1 MNFVLLV
8 ICGLAPSL
16 VWLLYFLRKDVHPE
30 NNSEVVKIF
39 IYGALTVLPAALI
52 QFGIFDIT
60 DVIKPSVSK
69 TFFILFFAVALTEE
83 FLKYL
88 VVKDKVI
95 KTPHFDEPM
104 DLPLYLIISALGF
117 AAAENVLVIIGP
129 GLFQMS
135 AARTILVSL
144 YRFVSAVLLHALA
157 SGTLGFFLALSFFQP
172 KKKNRLLALG
182 FFLAVFLHGLYNFS
196 IMVIEGNIRFLIP
209 FLILINLALVLSFGF
224 KKLKEM
230 KSVCDL
236 S

>member
-1 MNFVLLV
+1 MNLVLLIV
-8 ICGLAPSL
+8 CGLAPSL

-30 NNSEVVKIF
+30 NNSEVIKIF
-39 IYGALTVLPAALI
+39 VYGALTVLPTALI

-60 DVIKPSVSK
+60 DNIKPSLFK
-69 TFFILFFAVALTEE
+69 TVFILFFAVALTEE

-135 AARTILVSL
+135 VGKTILLSL

-157 SGTLGFFLALSFFQP
+157 SGTLGFFLALSFYQP
-172 KKKNRLLALG
+172 KNKTRLLALG

-196 IMVIEGNIRFLIP
+196 IMVIGGSIRFLIP

-224 KKLKEM
+224 RKLKEM
-230 KSVCDL
+230 KSVCEIQ
-236 S
+236 